1 MPPHKKF
8 NISNKGNALGRGLDA
23 LISTD
28 TVKTSGSSTI
38 NEIAIDQIEANPN
51 QPRHEFD
58 QEALEEL
65 AVSIRELGIIQPIT
79 LRQVADNRYQI
90 IAGER
95 RWRASQLTGLTS
107 IPAYIRTVNDE
118 NIMELALVENLQRQ
132 DLNAIEIALAYEHL
146 LEESGMT
153 QERIS
158 ERVGKSRTAITNYL
172 RLLKL
177 PAQVQ
182 MALQKKVLDMG
193 HARALLSLESP
204 SQQIKLF
211 KDIIKNNYSVRKVEE
226 LVKRIKN
233 EELGDKDQKIVAN
246 PQLTEKMGTLTR
258 QLSTVFATK
267 VQMTCSAKGKGKI
280 SIPFANE
287 ADLERII
294 LLIDKLKG

>member
-38 NEIAIDQIEANPN
+38 NEVAIDQIEANPN

-95 RWRASQLTGLTS
+95 RWRASQLAGLTS

-233 EELGDKDQKIVAN
+233 EELGDKEQKIVAN